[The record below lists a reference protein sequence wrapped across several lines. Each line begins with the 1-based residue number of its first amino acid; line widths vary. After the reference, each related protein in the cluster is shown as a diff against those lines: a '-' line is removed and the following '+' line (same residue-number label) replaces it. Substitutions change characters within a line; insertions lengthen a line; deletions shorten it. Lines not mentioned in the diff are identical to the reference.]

1 MSKLITLSRLKS
13 AFAPLMAL
21 IDKKAESPSW
31 SENDPTSKSYI
42 ADRPFYTSSTL
53 VTILPEQAINNDN
66 WNTINEPLIVGQTYT
81 VTFNDKDYTCIC
93 RDYDG
98 YRMLGNNAIYEY
110 DNGIST
116 DTGEPFACETNGN
129 NCVLWFYL
137 SDQIDTAPTVKITK
151 IDSKVVKIPEQYLP
165 PQTYVSYE
173 SEQGLTYVQMEIAR
187 NNIGAG
193 TSNFSGSY
201 NDLSDKPEEMAI
213 DEVLSNTSTNPV
225 QNKVVA
231 EAINAT
237 KDSISLIDRTN
248 GYVYVVRMDNGNL
261 ISYCAAQSIEI
272 TTMPTK
278 TEYIHGEYFD
288 PTGMVIVATA
298 YDGTTR
304 EITDYTYISS
314 YLTEGTTSVEITY
327 TEAGTVHTD
336 SVPVTVVPF
345 DAATVLVD
353 FEYTDN
359 GDGTYTVTGWKG
371 TYNGEA
377 STEMIIP
384 NYGCI
389 IV

>member
-42 ADRPFYTSSTL
+42 ADRPFYTTSTS
-53 VTILPEQAINNDN
+53 VMILPEQIISDEVG
-66 WNTINEPLIVGQTYT
+66 NTINEPLIVGQTYT
-81 VTFNDKDYTCIC
+81 VTFNGKDYTCIC

-110 DNGIST
+110 DDGITT
-116 DTGEPFACETNGN
+116 DTGEPFACETEGN
-129 NCVLWFYL
+129 SCNLWFYL

-151 IDSKVVKIPEQYLP
+151 IGSKVVKIPEQYLP
-165 PQTYVSYE
+165 PQTYVGYE

-225 QNKVVA
+225 QNKVVT
-231 EAINAT
+231 EAINAP
-237 KDSISLIDRTN
+237 KDSIFLIDRTN
-248 GYVYVVRMDNGNL
+248 GHVYVVRMDNGNL
-261 ISYCAAQSIEI
+261 ISYCAAQSIEV

-278 TEYIHGEYFD
+278 TEYMHGEYFD
-288 PTGMVIVATA
+288 PTGMVVTVTA
-298 YDGTTR
+298 YDGTKR
-304 EITDYTYISS
+304 EVSNYNCQTNYLAEGDTFAEVTYI
-314 YLTEGTTSVEITY
+314 
-327 TEAGTVHTD
+327 EAGIVCTVN
-336 SVPVTVVPF
+336 VPVTVTPF
-345 DAATVLVD
+345 DATSILVD
-353 FEYTDN
+353 FNYTDN
-359 GDGTYTVTGWKG
+359 GDGTYTITDWKG
-371 TYNGEA
+371 TYNGKA
-377 STEMIIP
+377 STEIIIP
-384 NYGCI
+384 NNGCI